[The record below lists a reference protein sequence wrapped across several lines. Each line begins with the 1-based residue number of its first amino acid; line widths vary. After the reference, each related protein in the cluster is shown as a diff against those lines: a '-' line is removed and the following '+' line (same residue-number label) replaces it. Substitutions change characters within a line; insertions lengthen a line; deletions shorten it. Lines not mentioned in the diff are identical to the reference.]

1 MTQYII
7 RRLLAM
13 IPTVWAVTLVLFIL
27 LRITPG
33 DPIQI
38 EFGQEATPEQIE
50 SLREELGLNRPVYIQ
65 YLDWMGR
72 MFQGD
77 FGRSIRQ
84 RQPVS
89 QLIKERLPAT
99 LQLAVLAYVL
109 GLLVSIPLGTLAA
122 IYRDTLFARIV
133 TIFTLG
139 SIAIPG
145 FFFSTMLIFFLTY
158 KWRVFETPR
167 YVPFTEDP
175 VQNLKNI
182 ILPAIALSH
191 GTIAVYTRFVRSSV
205 IEVLNQDYIHTAR
218 AKGLAEWTVVFRH
231 GLRNAMI
238 PTITLAGLALG
249 SLWDGALITERIFNW
264 PGVGRLAF
272 SGITNKDYPLVQ
284 SVVFISV
291 VSYTLANLV
300 ADLLYAVA
308 DPRISYVRRR

>member
-7 RRLLAM
+7 RRLIAM

-27 LRITPG
+27 IRITPG
-33 DPIQI
+33 DPVQI
-38 EFGQEATPEQIE
+38 EFGQEATQEQIE
-50 SLREELGLNRPVYIQ
+50 ALREELGLNRPVYQQ
-65 YLDWMGR
+65 YLDWVGR
-72 MFQGD
+72 MFTGD

-122 IYRDTLFARIV
+122 IYRDTLFARLV

-158 KWRVFETPR
+158 KWRLFETPR

-175 VQNLKNI
+175 VKNLKNI

-205 IEVLNQDYIHTAR
+205 LEVLSQDYIRTAR

-231 GLRNAMI
+231 ALRNAMI

-272 SGITNKDYPLVQ
+272 SGITNKDYPVVQ

-291 VSYTLANLV
+291 VSYTVANLV